1 MNSMDEKNASV
12 EKQMMKRFDQ
22 LDKKF
27 TELFDFL
34 DQDVRKVK
42 QNIRKV
48 AGKNI

>member
-1 MNSMDEKNASV
+1 MDEKKASV

-34 DQDVRKVK
+34 DQDIRKVK